1 MPQRF
6 FVNGGDIAGDGLVM
20 EGPVANHIARSLR
33 MRSGDRIVVVDD
45 SRQEHGVLLRSVRP
59 ERVEGDIAAEAI
71 AAFRAKAA
79 LYAKQFGYAGYGIR
93 EVTIGTSDAQNGPV
107 PMMRMQAAAAGSTSG
122 DALSIEPG
130 KALVTATVN
139 GTVQMK

>member
-1 MPQRF
+1 MK
-6 FVNGGDIAGDGLVM
+6 
-20 EGPVANHIARSLR
+20 SLER
-33 MRSGDRIVVVDD
+33 ALAAAVLFALASVV
-45 SRQEHGVLLRSVRP
+45 HGQP
-59 ERVEGDIAAEAI
+59 
-71 AAFRAKAA
+71 
-79 LYAKQFGYAGYGIR
+79 GIR